1 MPGVDSDS
9 APRALWRVRA
19 ERKAGGTFG
28 LYPADG
34 DVSAAARASARTG
47 GSPGWIRGCSCFAPE
62 RVGGARLA
70 SCRRTS
76 RGCRRGA
83 GLVAPPVLR
92 AGTGRGCGA
101 LSPRCGS
108 RLEWSLG
115 LRPGCSGVAPERM
128 ASPPVAARSFGPV
141 QPLAAPRC
149 RPASRASIRTEV
161 RIEALRHPITQKGT
175 TSVPFCVMARPRGFE
190 PLTSASGGQRSIQ
203 LSYGRKGCNDT
214 GGAAGAS
221 SHI

>member
-1 MPGVDSDS
+1 MPGDDSGCTGRRCGGCGAS
-9 APRALWRVRA
+9 GGRWR
-19 ERKAGGTFG
+19 FG
-28 LYPADG
+28 AYPASRRECQRCCAGLGSNWRFAGLDSG
-34 DVSAAARASARTG
+34 VFVLRAREG
-47 GSPGWIRGCSCFAPE
+47 
-62 RVGGARLA
+62 GGARLA

-128 ASPPVAARSFGPV
+128 AARPAVAWPFGPA
-141 QPLAAPRC
+141 PPAAVPRVGPRC
-149 RPASRASIRTEV
+149 GPRLERRFESGPQTPHYAKRDHEGPFLRNGAPERIRTSDLCL
-161 RIEALRHPITQKGT
+161 RRAALYPAELRAQG
-175 TSVPFCVMARPRGFE
+175 
-190 PLTSASGGQRSIQ
+190 LQ
-203 LSYGRKGCNDT
+203 
-214 GGAAGAS
+214 
-221 SHI
+221 

>member
-28 LYPADG
+28 LCPADG

-128 ASPPVAARSFGPV
+128 AARPAVAWPFGPA
-141 QPLAAPRC
+141 PPAAVPRVGPRC
-149 RPASRASIRTEV
+149 GPRLERRFESGPQTPHYAKRDHECPFLRNGAPERIRTSDLCL
-161 RIEALRHPITQKGT
+161 RRAALYPAELRAQG
-175 TSVPFCVMARPRGFE
+175 
-190 PLTSASGGQRSIQ
+190 LQ
-203 LSYGRKGCNDT
+203 
-214 GGAAGAS
+214 
-221 SHI
+221 

>member
-62 RVGGARLA
+62 RVGARGWLRVGERPEA
-70 SCRRTS
+70 AAEGLGSLRRRS
-76 RGCRRGA
+76 FEPARAVAVARSARAA
-83 GLVAPPVLR
+83 GLGLNGAWGYARGVRASRPRGWLR
-92 AGTGRGCGA
+92 DLR
-101 LSPRCGS
+101 
-108 RLEWSLG
+108 SLG
-115 LRPGCSGVAPERM
+115 PSGRHRLRRY
-128 ASPPVAARSFGPV
+128 
-141 QPLAAPRC
+141 
-149 RPASRASIRTEV
+149 RASARV
-161 RIEALRHPITQKGT
+161 AGLGSNGGSNRALRHPITQKGT
-175 TSVPFCVMARPRGFE
+175 TRVPFCVMARPRGFE